1 MALIMM
7 RKTMSTLK
15 SISITSL
22 VIAVPRSLNIGQ
34 MKLCI
39 TMEGLICMSGG
50 VTHFG
55 TSWNYV
61 LTDIEI
67 ERDMSVKM

>member
-39 TMEGLICMSGG
+39 TMEGLMCMSG
-50 VTHFG
+50 
-55 TSWNYV
+55 
-61 LTDIEI
+61 E
-67 ERDMSVKM
+67 